1 MNNEKFTKMIQ
12 ELTEKY
18 KNSIPENETELIEPF
33 QNFLK
38 DSLEDLKN
46 IQYPFIKDN
55 DERVLEQIK
64 SIAENIISKNLEE
77 KRKIFVVDKSMQK
90 IVKISNQTYE
100 IAEKKLKKK
109 DIEIDFNISDR
120 VKELKELLETVKPY
134 NKEQA
139 KKLISETVADLHF
152 IEHPDTEFYSFRL
165 SNLKKEEEQ
174 R

>member
-1 MNNEKFTKMIQ
+1 MSNYFFFLVYAKPQIF
-12 ELTEKY
+12 
-18 KNSIPENETELIEPF
+18 KNTIFLLI
-33 QNFLK
+33 K
-38 DSLEDLKN
+38 H
-46 IQYPFIKDN
+46 FIF
-55 DERVLEQIK
+55 
-64 SIAENIISKNLEE
+64 S
-77 KRKIFVVDKSMQK
+77 
-90 IVKISNQTYE
+90 T
-100 IAEKKLKKK
+100 KKLKNK

-120 VKELKELLETVKPY
+120 VKELKELLEAVKPY

>member
-1 MNNEKFTKMIQ
+1 MKPKKPNGFEENQLDAKKPDNDNEDEEDNEDDKIEAKKV
-12 ELTEKY
+12 EK
-18 KNSIPENETELIEPF
+18 T
-33 QNFLK
+33 
-38 DSLEDLKN
+38 
-46 IQYPFIKDN
+46 KDN
-55 DERVLEQIK
+55 EEKVLEQIN

-77 KRKIFVVDKSMQK
+77 KKKIFIVDKSMQR
-90 IVKISNQTYE
+90 IVEISNQTYE
-100 IAEKKLKKK
+100 IASKKLKNK

-120 VKELKELLETVKPY
+120 VKELKELLEAVKPY